1 MNNQELKEAFS
12 ELSTPLI
19 ADACLRLNIP
29 LRVAPAGIRPLTLE
43 SQIAGRALPARHYGS
58 VDIFLEAMGN
68 AQPGDILVIDNQGR
82 MDEGCIGD
90 LTALEAQASGLSGI
104 VVWGA
109 HRDTSELNQIGFPVF
124 SSGACPAGPQRLD
137 ARHPHA
143 LTSAQ
148 FGNFMVTLADVVFAD
163 ADGVL
168 IAAAE
173 ITEEILSTA
182 QSIRMKERRQAEEIR
197 AGKKLREQLQF
208 DDYLARRSTDPSYTF
223 RQHLRASGGAI
234 EE

>member
-1 MNNQELKEAFS
+1 
-12 ELSTPLI
+12 
-19 ADACLRLNIP
+19 
-29 LRVAPAGIRPLTLE
+29 
-43 SQIAGRALPARHYGS
+43 
-58 VDIFLEAMGN
+58 
-68 AQPGDILVIDNQGR
+68 
-82 MDEGCIGD
+82 
-90 LTALEAQASGLSGI
+90 
-104 VVWGA
+104 
-109 HRDTSELNQIGFPVF
+109 
-124 SSGACPAGPQRLD
+124 
-137 ARHPHA
+137 

-223 RQHLRASGGAI
+223 RQHLRATGGAI